1 MNPIISSPG
10 AEYICPSCG
19 KKSKLP
25 LNVPKFGVFK
35 VACFYC
41 KYISEI
47 QFDIQPMAVVEEPEF
62 VPDPDSDNDQLNPI
76 HDLPDPFADRESGE
90 VSLVEEEPLL
100 YVPVG
105 SVTDSENP
113 VDSPMDLDSFYSNS
127 EEVSINKEESVVFKA
142 KEEGLS
148 ASSPVVP
155 EAKEDSNDSSP
166 NALVPYT
173 KLEFSNKFIGKVAD
187 ILDIEKISVPE
198 DQYVPIF
205 EVKKIPIEK

>member
-1 MNPIISSPG
+1 MSPIISSPG

-47 QFDIQPMAVVEEPEF
+47 QFDIQPVAVEEPNVLPE
-62 VPDPDSDNDQLNPI
+62 SDEDHLNPLY
-76 HDLPDPFADRESGE
+76 DLPDPFADAESD
-90 VSLVEEEPLL
+90 VSVVAEEPLNQEQF
-100 YVPVG
+100 VPPD
-105 SVTDSENP
+105 SSFTDSENP
-113 VDSPMDLDSFYSNS
+113 VDYPMDLDSFSPTKDPESIEESSVFKVKEDDKPEPSTPVADDANGT
-127 EEVSINKEESVVFKA
+127 EVSS
-142 KEEGLS
+142 
-148 ASSPVVP
+148 
-155 EAKEDSNDSSP
+155 
-166 NALVPYT
+166 NALVPYK

-187 ILDIEKISVPE
+187 VLDIEKISVPE

-205 EVKKIPIEK
+205 EVKKIPRE